1 MEYNTYKGM
10 EGKHKV
16 SITHRVEVECVECK
30 WVWELKGVFTQYQCP
45 SCKSTKKGSTPFN
58 PLGDRGFL

>member
-45 SCKSTKKGSTPFN
+45 SCKSTKKGSTPI
-58 PLGDRGFL
+58 